1 MDAEGL
7 SRAIAMS
14 IQQDANIVI
23 SGGDL
28 SDAAIA
34 AIALLIISATKPVE
48 SDDRHVASVASP
60 DCSCPSEVSV

>member
-1 MDAEGL
+1 
-7 SRAIAMS
+7 MS

-48 SDDRHVASVASP
+48 SDDRHMASVASP
-60 DCSCPSEVSV
+60 QVSCPDQRTVSV